1 MGGGEGGSTIVD
13 SYEISVEQQA
23 LSGVLSSLEVTLDTP
38 TVAVTV
44 EVPEISTTLS
54 SLEVEIDE

>member
-1 MGGGEGGSTIVD
+1 V
-13 SYEISVEQQA
+13 
-23 LSGVLSSLEVTLDTP
+23 VLSSLEVTLDTP